1 MPADSS
7 GGKQGFRSFFSNSLK
22 PKKSRQVLRKGNAS
36 TPDLPAASRAS
47 SRAAS
52 QDVPEMPPL
61 APLQAHREKYKGMN
75 AHVDKQTGENR
86 DYTTI
91 IHSIGVQD
99 LNKRDPNDPDE
110 FDNRPPGEPQ
120 IASLS
125 PALWREIADY
135 LNPTEA
141 ASLAFATI
149 TLYRRLGPRP
159 WKILNLP
166 ENREYRADFLSY
178 LDRFFPHHLLCFPC
192 AKYHI
197 RTQEGKER
205 LQPADVVNPL
215 FECPNMYNFALPQPR
230 HRITH
235 ARNMPFSFVQLV
247 LRARRFSPEYG
258 IPVESLNRRWKRD
271 GWTHNS
277 RYHIHNGRLL
287 MRVVSQTF
295 AEPNLPPTSQRML
308 LYSRDDYWPYF
319 SACHHWRDGELM
331 NTVKCALTHVP
342 APRQTHA
349 LQGMEHKMKDTFA
362 GRIYDPN
369 AIATLCGKCRPMRR
383 CPDCPTEY
391 LVEVKLTEDRA
402 NPKSIHFRHAIVVTR
417 WSDLGNGSSPRLSPE
432 WAACNGEREGYDS
445 FALLGKRA
453 ISSIFESAFTVDTLP
468 GQRIISMNPKNKRL
482 GEEGTN
488 WY

>member
-1 MPADSS
+1 MPADTS
-7 GGKQGFRSFFSNSLK
+7 GGKGGFRSFFSNSLR
-22 PKKSRQVLRKGNAS
+22 PKKSRQVLRKGNVSA
-36 TPDLPAASRAS
+36 PDLPAATQ
-47 SRAAS
+47 AAS
-52 QDVPEMPPL
+52 KDVPEMPPL
-61 APLQAHREKYKGMN
+61 APLQAHREKYK
-75 AHVDKQTGENR
+75 ASHAQLDTQLGENR
-86 DYTTI
+86 DYTTM
-91 IHSIGVQD
+91 IHSIGIQD
-99 LNKRDPNDPDE
+99 LTKDTNDPME
-110 FDNRPPGEPQ
+110 YDNRPPGEPQ
-120 IASLS
+120 IVSLS
-125 PALWREIADY
+125 PDLWQEIAEY

-141 ASLAFATI
+141 ASLAFSTI

-166 ENREYRADFLSY
+166 ENREYRCDFLAY
-178 LDRFFPHHLLCFPC
+178 LTGFFPHHLLCFPC
-192 AKYHI
+192 AIYHI
-197 RTQEGKER
+197 RTQEGNER

-215 FECPNMYNFALPQPR
+215 YDCPNMYNSLLPPPR

-235 ARNMPFSFVQLV
+235 ARNLPFSFVQLV
-247 LRARRFSPEYG
+247 LRARRYGPEYG
-258 IPVESLNRRWKRD
+258 IPVESLTRRWKRN
-271 GWTHNS
+271 GWTHNT

-295 AEPNLPPTSQRML
+295 AEPGLPPTSQRML

-319 SACHHWRDGELM
+319 SACAHWRDGELM
-331 NTVKCALTHVP
+331 NVCKCALTHVP
-342 APRQTHA
+342 QPRQTHA
-349 LQGMEHKMKDTFA
+349 LLGMEHKMKDTFA

-369 AIATLCGKCRPMRR
+369 AIASLCGKCRPMRR

-417 WSDLGNGSSPRLSPE
+417 WSDLGDGSSPRLSPE